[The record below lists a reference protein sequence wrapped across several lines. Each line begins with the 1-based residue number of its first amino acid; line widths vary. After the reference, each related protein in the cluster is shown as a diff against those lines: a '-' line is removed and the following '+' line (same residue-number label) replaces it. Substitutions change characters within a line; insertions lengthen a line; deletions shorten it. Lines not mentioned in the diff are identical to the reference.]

1 MSIEAQVKSNLSSL
15 LGLPISIARDAADM
29 KVFHFGKIR
38 PHPSGKG
45 TVGEFALHV
54 QCPWRLVTNDRIL
67 TGSADFYEP
76 VVEGE
81 EVDTDDHQSG
91 NLQLKRLQQVFGSY
105 DEKTRSLINETEPRT
120 VISVHSDQLG
130 GIDLELT
137 GGFRLQVFPDRSR
150 GESWRFFA
158 PANDEAHFVH

>member
-1 MSIEAQVKSNLSSL
+1 MIVSL
-15 LGLPISIARDAADM
+15 LDLPTSMNLWSRAR
-29 KVFHFGKIR
+29 KWI
-38 PHPSGKG
+38 
-45 TVGEFALHV
+45 TV
-54 QCPWRLVTNDRIL
+54 TTI
-67 TGSADFYEP
+67 
-76 VVEGE
+76 
-81 EVDTDDHQSG
+81 SG
-91 NLQLKRLQQVFGSY
+91 NLQLQHLQQVFGSY